1 MLTSTCRPCFQ
12 WHWNTMLKSL
22 DKFLIRAPFPLEW
35 GHTPSCLGLLCEL
48 LGSMEK
54 PLALGALSEV
64 QFLQCLP
71 SPLELSGDKTFLI
84 WSTLQAGELNS
95 HWCSERLK
103 DVSKM
108 LPYWRTAFPSLYWSP
123 RASLSLLEFSFPGKN
138 TAWVSVS
145 PHIKSE

>member
-71 SPLELSGDKTFLI
+71 SPLELSGDKTFLT

-108 LPYWRTAFPSLYWSP
+108 LPYWRTAFPVFIDLRGHLLVCWSF
-123 RASLSLLEFSFPGKN
+123 LFLEKTLLGSQFL
-138 TAWVSVS
+138 
-145 PHIKSE
+145 HI